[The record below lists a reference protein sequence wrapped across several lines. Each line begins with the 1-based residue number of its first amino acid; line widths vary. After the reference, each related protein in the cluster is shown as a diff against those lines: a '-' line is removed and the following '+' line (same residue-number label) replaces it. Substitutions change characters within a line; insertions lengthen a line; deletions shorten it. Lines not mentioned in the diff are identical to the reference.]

1 MSGVS
6 TEAILREAEPRD
18 ATAVAAIVNAHSASF
33 GLPEDATADQVAAW
47 WTGENVE
54 AVVLEDDG
62 RVIGFGDV
70 YVRADHSQVS
80 ALGAQ
85 VERLLDAMEARA
97 AAHHPLVRIDLHEA
111 DPAAGVLASRG
122 YRSIRAGYD
131 MEIDLD
137 GELEPPEWPEGV
149 SGRRPTAGDA
159 ETFWRVQEEAFAD
172 HWGYQNRSFDEW
184 SHLYGAVRPF
194 DPDLWLLAEAR
205 GEPVGVAIC
214 ERGREGDEETGWVHV
229 IGVLRP
235 WRGLGLG
242 LALLRWSF
250 GALAGIG
257 MRHAGLSVDAEN
269 TTGAVRLYERGGMHV
284 AHRFETWER
293 RL

>member
-6 TEAILREAEPRD
+6 TDAILREAEPRD
-18 ATAVAAIVNAHSASF
+18 AAAVAAIVNAYAASF
-33 GLPEDATADQVAAW
+33 GLPEDATAAQLAAW

-54 AVVLEDDG
+54 AVVLEEDG
-62 RVIGFGDV
+62 RVTGFGDV
-70 YVRADHSQVS
+70 YVHGDHCQVS

-111 DPAAGVLASRG
+111 DPAAGVLAERG

-131 MEIDLD
+131 MEIELD
-137 GELEPPEWPEGV
+137 GPVEPPQWPEGV
-149 SGRRPTAGDA
+149 SGRRPTPDDA

-172 HWGYQNRSFDEW
+172 HWGYHARSFEEW

-194 DPDLWLLAEAR
+194 DADLWLLAEAG

-229 IGVLRP
+229 IGVRRP
-235 WRGLGLG
+235 WRGRGVG

-250 GALAGIG
+250 GALAGVG
-257 MRHAGLSVDAEN
+257 MRRAALSVDAEN
-269 TTGAVRLYERGGMHV
+269 TTGAVRLYERAGMRV

-293 RL
+293 SL